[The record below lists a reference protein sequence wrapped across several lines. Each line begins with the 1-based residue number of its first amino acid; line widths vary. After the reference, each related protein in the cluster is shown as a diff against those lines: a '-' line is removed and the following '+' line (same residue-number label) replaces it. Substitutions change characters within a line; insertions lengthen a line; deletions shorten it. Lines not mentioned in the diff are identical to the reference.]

1 MNTDVMFS
9 SKTDLWATPQD
20 FFDNLNQEFD
30 FNLDACALAENAKCK
45 NYYSPESDGL
55 SQQWG
60 DVYGVIHH
68 TVEKLQ
74 SGYKKVLSPY
84 KLEQLRY
91 V

>member
-9 SKTDLWATPQD
+9 SKTDLWATPQNFLIISIKSLISTLMCVRCQKMQSVKTTTVQRLMD
-20 FFDNLNQEFD
+20 
-30 FNLDACALAENAKCK
+30 
-45 NYYSPESDGL
+45 SPSGG
-55 SQQWG
+55 G

-74 SGYKKVLSPY
+74 SGCEKVLSPY